1 MLRLSA
7 ANLLLALGLLGLAAP
22 GCAAYRIGNETLYAP
37 DVTTVYVPM
46 IESDS
51 FRRDLGERLT
61 EAVIKEIELK
71 TPYKVVGTPDAD
83 SVLVAKLQG
92 ERKLLEFE
100 NQNDD
105 PRALEYALT
114 ANVTW
119 LNRRRQP
126 LAPMNAI
133 PLPADLVS
141 ITQTA
146 TMLPE
151 PGQSDASTQQQAIQ
165 RLAEQIVATM
175 EEPW

>member
-1 MLRLSA
+1 MTRPSA
-7 ANLLLALGLLGLAAP
+7 AKWLIVALTTFLAS

-37 DVTTVYVPM
+37 DVATVYVPM

-51 FRRDLGERLT
+51 FRRGMGELLT

-83 SVLVAKLQG
+83 SILAARLVG
-92 ERKLLEFE
+92 ERKLLQFE

-105 PRALEYALT
+105 PRALEYAMT
-114 ANVTW
+114 VQVTW

-126 LAPMNAI
+126 MAPANMI
-133 PLPADLVS
+133 PLPADFIP

-151 PGQSDASTQQQAIQ
+151 PGLSDASTQTQALQ